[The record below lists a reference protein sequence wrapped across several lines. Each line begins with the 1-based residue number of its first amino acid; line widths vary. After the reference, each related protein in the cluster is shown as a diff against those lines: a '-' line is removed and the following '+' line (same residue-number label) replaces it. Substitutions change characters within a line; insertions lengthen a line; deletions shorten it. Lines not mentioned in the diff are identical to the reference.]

1 MARVALEEQK
11 LKLSYDKK
19 DLLLKLI
26 DAVSIFG
33 GFTPQLQQ
41 RPNFVAMG
49 DSIKLEF
56 PAMILPWI
64 NYSAVDQAGCIATS
78 FDEIV
83 EKRLRVSEQ
92 SEDVALLI
100 ALLIPRVR
108 LHCTS
113 NGNPIGKS
121 EADRLVHD
129 AHVVYSSN
137 IVAWRMR
144 TGMAT

>member
-33 GFTPQLQQ
+33 GFTPLQQ

-56 PAMILPWI
+56 PTMILPWI
-64 NYSAVDQAGCIATS
+64 NYSAVNQAGCIATS

-100 ALLIPRVR
+100 ALLIPKVR

-113 NGNPIGKS
+113 NGNSIDKS
-121 EADRLVHD
+121 EADRLVYD
-129 AHVVYSSN
+129 AYVVYSSN

>member
-33 GFTPQLQQ
+33 GFTPQQ

-49 DSIKLEF
+49 DSIKLET
-56 PAMILPWI
+56 PATMLPWI
-64 NYSAVDQAGCIATS
+64 NYGVVDQAGCIATS

-121 EADRLVHD
+121 EADRLVYD
-129 AHVVYSSN
+129 THVVYSSN